1 MTIPTKAL
9 RIIIRTI
16 VRCVDFYFIA
26 GGVIMDIE
34 ILKEQI
40 IRIINGL
47 VAYDLLDFIYKLLIY
62 SGEHTQDS
70 AELGRGELVEH

>member
-1 MTIPTKAL
+1 
-9 RIIIRTI
+9 
-16 VRCVDFYFIA
+16 
-26 GGVIMDIE
+26 MDIE